1 MGLIHISGQVK
12 LGMSLSVSSLFWT
25 EKTYTSLVLEREQ
38 CPEYLLFR
46 LRCLSG
52 HPSAVSKHRR
62 EPDFATASLE
72 GHSRPLTA
80 AIAAKL
86 PPVSDD

>member
-46 LRCLSG
+46 LRLRLRSVNIAENQILLRHHWKVTAG
-52 HPSAVSKHRR
+52 H
-62 EPDFATASLE
+62 
-72 GHSRPLTA
+72 
-80 AIAAKL
+80 
-86 PPVSDD
+86 